1 MKEESSMNPQEE
13 LELIT
18 QMLAESRKT
27 FVSMGFSSMIWG
39 AFVCVGTA
47 LSYVFGS
54 LGWYTAIG
62 VLWAV
67 LMIGAF
73 LLVGWHGRREVRR
86 QHKTTPL
93 NRIFNE
99 IWAFVFSAIIFYEI
113 VSLLQPQ
120 KITLSFVLCVVS
132 VLVGTAYW
140 ISSSMTHYAIVR
152 VVSIVW
158 IVSSIIVLLVPPFW
172 SPAVVGICTFLCE
185 FVPGIYLYARERK
198 ESL

>member
-1 MKEESSMNPQEE
+1 MKEESPMNPEQQ

-47 LSYVFGS
+47 LSYIFGS

-73 LLVGWHGRREVRR
+73 LVVGWHGRREVRR
-86 QHKTTPL
+86 QHKTTSL
-93 NRIFNE
+93 NKIFNE
-99 IWAFVFSAIIFYEI
+99 IWVFVFAVIVLYQM

-120 KITLSFVLCVVS
+120 RITLSFVLCVVS
-132 VLVGTAYW
+132 ILVGTAYW
-140 ISSSMTHYAIVR
+140 ISSSMTQYPIVR
-152 VVSIVW
+152 VVSVVW
-158 IVSSIIVLLVPPFW
+158 IASSIVVLLVPPFW
-172 SPAVVGICTFLCE
+172 APAAVGICTFLCE